1 MIKLKLFDRVYR
13 DIKGR
18 REKILSGKI
27 NCIPCTF
34 KRFSAEWPGIEQ
46 GRYYSVTAQ
55 QKVAKTQFTDKV
67 FLYDP
72 FFYAFNNRDI
82 IRIKIIYF
90 SLEISAEEK
99 YKQFICHL
107 LYILSKGRIRV
118 SQRDLNSVIQDSP
131 ISQEVLDI
139 LDSDGYKEYFKFFEE
154 CVDIVS
160 HIRNPTGMH
169 EYVKQYAKEH
179 GHWEYKEIDWKELD
193 GSITKKKVKDYYV
206 PDDPDEYVIIIVDH
220 VSLIT
225 SESEDGKPLGL
236 HGSMGKLSSKYM
248 ISWRDDYKYIPVT
261 VHQQAL
267 SGESTENV
275 KLGKLK
281 PSVAD
286 LGDNKMLSRDV
297 NMMFGLFSPYRHGI
311 HDYMGYSIDKFED
324 NIRFLEIMI
333 SREGGGGMTCP
344 LYFDGAVNFFR
355 ELPLPNDGIGIA
367 KVYSMLDSIRQPKK
381 VAMFL
386 FKNDELK
393 EKRRRYVKN
402 FVLSTEWFRKNLKFW
417 KNT

>member
-1 MIKLKLFDRVYR
+1 MEELKLFDRVYK

-34 KRFSAEWPGIEQ
+34 SRFKTEWPGIEQ

-72 FFYAFNNRDI
+72 FFYAFNNRNI
-82 IRIKIIYF
+82 IGLKIIYF

-99 YKQFICHL
+99 YKQFMCHL

-118 SQRDLNSVIQDSP
+118 AQRDLNSIIQDSP

-139 LDSDGYKEYFKFFEE
+139 LDSDEYKEYFKFFEE
-154 CVDIVS
+154 HVDIVS

-179 GHWEYKEIDWKELD
+179 GHWEYKEIDWKEFD
-193 GSITKKKVKDYYV
+193 GSIIKKKVKDYYI
-206 PDDPDEYVIIIVDH
+206 PNNPDEYVEIIVDH

-225 SESEDGKPLGL
+225 PESEDGKGLGL

-248 ISWRDDYKYIPVT
+248 INWRDDYKYIPIT

-355 ELPLPNDGIGIA
+355 ELPLPNDGIGIT

-393 EKRRRYVKN
+393 EKRRNIWQK
-402 FVLSTEWFRKNLKFW
+402 LSEFLVPAAWAKQRL
-417 KNT
+417 